1 MKRELD
7 ELDEFKQFES
17 IKELTDMQNGLY
29 PQLLNFIVDFNNQS
43 KETRN
48 YEELSLPFY
57 SGLQQKVIKNRE
69 IIMIVGQESR
79 NSGSFDKTSWKN
91 WCNKKPNADWTKSDI
106 QTKWVNAYTEFQL
119 TDDNR
124 KKDEINKIFSIK
136 NNKGPFWRFIRDLCK
151 NINLYPFY
159 TNIDKVHRYVPSNN
173 NVQSS
178 KSGTK
183 FCTVPLTDKIEEN
196 IYYKFK
202 DKDKYI
208 LREEIKIANNTGKLK
223 AILFLAG
230 PNYAKSIQYALGVE
244 NKQLNEKPQ
253 YKNKINSQEKLCI
266 ISEELKEELGIDVP
280 VFWTYHPNF
289 LLTRGLSDSRWSGII
304 QKIIDEIKKDS

>member
-124 KKDEINKIFSIK
+124 KKNEINKIFSIK
-136 NNKGPFWRFIRDLCK
+136 NNNGPFWRFIRDLCK
-151 NINLYPFY
+151 NNNLYPFY

-173 NVQSS
+173 DQSS
-178 KSGTK
+178 KLGDK
-183 FCTVPLTDKIEEN
+183 FYSAPLTYKIEEN
-196 IYYKFK
+196 IYDKFK
-202 DKDKYI
+202 DIDKYI
-208 LREEIKIANNTGKLK
+208 LREEIKIVNDTGKLK
-223 AILFLAG
+223 AIVFLVG
-230 PNYAKSIQYALGVE
+230 PKYAKSIQYALGVE

-253 YKNKINSQEKLCI
+253 YKNKNNSQDKLCI
-266 ISEELKEELGIDVP
+266 ISEELKEALGIDVT